1 MEPRRASRTQLAA
14 LRRAFARASG
24 LRRSQVRV
32 RLLTESDC
40 GIFGDDEH
48 AVLEVR
54 VTPGVGVYHWSRTCH
69 TEWSHYFV
77 RRLAR
82 GFAEGHRT
90 GARVL

>member
-14 LRRAFARASG
+14 LRGAFARASG

-32 RLLTESDC
+32 RVRPENIGCHGVDTGHVVID
-40 GIFGDDEH
+40 
-48 AVLEVR
+48 VR
-54 VTPGVGVYHWSRTCH
+54 VTPGDGVYRWSRVCH
-69 TEWSHYFV
+69 AEWSHRFV